1 MPSTRET
8 HEGPANDQG
17 MVRLAEKLVRR
28 LGVKDALRMC
38 RENSWDGVRQL
49 IQGRQND
56 GIHTV

>member
-1 MPSTRET
+1 MPNTRET
-8 HEGPANDQG
+8 HEGPANIG

-38 RENSWDGVRQL
+38 RENSWDGVREL

-56 GIHTV
+56 GVHTV